1 MPATCLIL
9 LQGLGIYLEDVNVMV
24 LPPWDTRLSSGY
36 SKSRVWV
43 GCVPITPGGQGQL
56 STSDVHAE
64 RGNQTGHHHRRQ
76 GLTLGEWSVSRPRP

>member
-24 LPPWDTRLSSGY
+24 LPPWDIRLSSGY

-56 STSDVHAE
+56 STPAE
-64 RGNQTGHHHRRQ
+64 SYELSVEKRSSML
-76 GLTLGEWSVSRPRP
+76 LTDAHDQCVYSH